1 MPVRYDDD
9 PRMEQPRIAGHN
21 GAEYEVA
28 AVRGRPMKI
37 APERGE

>member
-9 PRMEQPRIAGHN
+9 PRRGQPRIAGHN
-21 GAEYEVA
+21 VAEYDVEGIP
-28 AVRGRPMKI
+28 GRLMKT